1 MPSDEARADF
11 SEPDP
16 YPCRLPSA
24 VRPGVGFTNS
34 IAPHYSSGYRPAMD
48 DFLSFASFL
57 EGAKKAAHRA
67 MDEHGRSEY
76 DNFALQG
83 GVAIEKLAKAVLVS
97 MNPVYLLEMRNG
109 NPDMLLYLGG
119 HLELGEEKVRTVGAK
134 DAIKRLRTLGILPPD
149 PQLDMLI
156 ELRNGTAHT
165 STGDRAKA
173 LLPALVESSWALLK
187 KVGIDIGDFWERWSG
202 AVIIAVDQQRS
213 QVERD
218 VEIRIRQAWHR
229 FDDRFAGLPESAR
242 ERALAEP
249 SSAPYPFDISPFRAP
264 TESHYYILATVGC
277 PCCSGTAMLKVL
289 PSRDIKLGPRLLMDA
304 LHCPLCLL
312 SLESPAEV
320 RAAGVQDPWQSGNP
334 PQTMAVSGFQ
344 VHSPDAESGD

>member
-1 MPSDEARADF
+1 
-11 SEPDP
+11 
-16 YPCRLPSA
+16 
-24 VRPGVGFTNS
+24 
-34 IAPHYSSGYRPAMD
+34 MD
-48 DFLSFASFL
+48 DFLSFDSFL

-76 DNFALQG
+76 DTFALQG

-119 HLELGEEKVRTVGAK
+119 HLELSEDKVRTVGAK
-134 DAIKRLRTLGILPPD
+134 DAIKRLRTLGVLPPD

-165 STGDRAKA
+165 SAGDRARA
-173 LLPALVESSWALLK
+173 LLPAFVENTWALLK
-187 KVGIDIGDFWERWSG
+187 KVDVDIGDFWERWSS

-213 QVERD
+213 EIERD

-229 FDDRFAGLPESAR
+229 LEDRFAGLPESTR
-242 ERALAEP
+242 ERALAQT
-249 SSAPYPFDISPFRAP
+249 SSAPYAFDVTPFKAP
-264 TESHYYILATVGC
+264 MDSHYYILATVGC
-277 PCCSGTAMLKVL
+277 PACGGTAMLKVH
-289 PSRDIKLGPRLLMDA
+289 PSRDIKLGPQLLMDA
-304 LHCPLCLL
+304 LHCPLCSL

-320 RAAGVQDPWQSGNP
+320 RAADVQNPWATGTP

-344 VHSPDAESGD
+344 VPDVAAED